1 MKKLL
6 SCLLA
11 SIMMLLVMVVP
22 SYDVHAAN
30 VSLSVSASS
39 VDIGDTVTVTASVPG
54 GITAKVDIYFSTGLF
69 EFVSAS
75 GTANRNGGT
84 VATTLGE
91 PFSSSITVK
100 LKAKTTGTGTI
111 TASVI
116 QAGDSNT
123 GDATTL
129 GGASKSVTIANK
141 VVPEP
146 EPPKESE
153 KPADSQKPTQPET
166 PADSQKPIQ
175 PQTPTDSQ
183 KPTQSETAKSGDS
196 SLSSLKISEGKLSP
210 SFKSNVTKY
219 TATVDY
225 DVTKLVVSATPSN
238 KKASIESVTGNGK
251 VSLNVGSNTIK
262 VVVKAENGV
271 QTTYTL
277 DVTRKE
283 KEIESSETTSSETQA
298 SETPSSETQS
308 EQTETPVEEQTFEY
322 NGQTL
327 NIIEEIPNK
336 IVPSDFSKEKIV
348 IDGKEVSGLKFAKG
362 ELQLLYL
369 GDENSSLYMYD
380 KKSGDI
386 YPFIKIVFEQNYII
400 LIRPDDETIPEGFV
414 PCTVSIEGI
423 GTVQAYQYNTET
435 AVKEEKTGL
444 FGAETYFATEQNL
457 SELYFLYCVNNRGEY
472 GWYQFDNTEKTFQ
485 RYFGTIGLVQNQ
497 SIEGQSTG
505 NQSDNLPLSPQTKN
519 DYESQIKA
527 LKSKI
532 KILISVIIVAILGV
546 VGKVV
551 YPYFLKQK
559 LVKQSNSVYVYEEPK
574 DAEIKEDNISLESV
588 QTKDAV
594 TVMDSHKVEIACVK
608 DDTKGQKESK
618 LDNEVETEFFE
629 KTQKNMRTMEF
640 EDKVTASTHEMQKDA
655 ELKQSQKKEVTKSD
669 SDENELEFIQF

>member
-11 SIMMLLVMVVP
+11 CIVLLLVMIVP

-30 VSLSVSASS
+30 VSLSVSSSS
-39 VDIGDTVTVTASVPG
+39 VDIGDTVTVTASVPS

-69 EFVSAS
+69 EFLSAS
-75 GTANRNGGT
+75 GTANQNGGT

-100 LKAKTTGTGTI
+100 LKAKTTGTATI

-116 QAGDSNT
+116 QAGDSN

-141 VVPEP
+141 VVETP

-166 PADSQKPIQ
+166 P
-175 PQTPTDSQ
+175 TDSQ
-183 KPTQSETAKSGDS
+183 KPTQPETPADSQKPTQQETAKSGDS
-196 SLSSLKISEGKLSP
+196 SLSSLKISAGKLSP

-283 KEIESSETTSSETQA
+283 KEIEPSETTSSETQA

-327 NIIEEIPNK
+327 NIIEEIPNAV
-336 IVPSDFSKEKIV
+336 VPSDFSKEKIV
-348 IDGKEVSGLKFAKG
+348 VGGKEIAGLKFAKG

-369 GDENSSLYMYD
+369 GDEKGSLYIYD
-380 KKSGDI
+380 KESESV
-386 YPFIKIVFEQNYII
+386 YPFVKIIYQENYII
-400 LIRPDDETIPEGFV
+400 LVNPDDSAIPNGLV
-414 PCTVSIEGI
+414 PCTVSIEGT
-423 GTVQAYQYNTET
+423 GTVQAYRYDVQTSVDETKTE
-435 AVKEEKTGL
+435 ARL

-457 SELYFLYCVNNRGEY
+457 SDLYFLYCVNSNGEY
-472 GWYQFDNTEKTFQ
+472 GWYQFDSVEKTFQ
-485 RYFGTIGLVQNQ
+485 RYFGTIDL
-497 SIEGQSTG
+497 IR
-505 NQSDNLPLSPQTKN
+505 SDSEMPTTTPSDEVPISPQTKN
-519 DYESQIKA
+519 DYELQIKA
-527 LKSKI
+527 LKSKM
-532 KILISVIIVAILGV
+532 KILISILVIAALGV

-551 YPYFLKQK
+551 YPKFLKQK
-559 LVKQSNSVYVYEEPK
+559 LEKGPEGVYVYEEENEES
-574 DAEIKEDNISLESV
+574 DEVEIEEDNISLGKTN
-588 QTKDAV
+588 TKND
-594 TVMDSHKVEIACVK
+594 MEEQEKLKLDDEVEI
-608 DDTKGQKESK
+608 ESN
-618 LDNEVETEFFE
+618 LQQN
-629 KTQKNMRTMEF
+629 
-640 EDKVTASTHEMQKDA
+640 
-655 ELKQSQKKEVTKSD
+655 QKKEETKSD
-669 SDENELEFIQF
+669 SDNNGIEIIHF